1 MSELESERSSLSA
14 FLKSKIRVPIT
25 VEGKGLVI
33 GSREETL
40 LSRNVKIY
48 VKRFLYHRGFSETY
62 RVIEEHE
69 VIRITKRKRRGER
82 RIEKKGTPPS
92 PYDTMPYYFPIHP

>member
-1 MSELESERSSLSA
+1 MSELENERGNLST

-25 VEGKGLVI
+25 VEGKRLVV
-33 GSREETL
+33 GSREERL
-40 LSRNVKIY
+40 LPRDVKTH
-48 VKRFLYHRGFSETY
+48 VKQFLYHRGLSETY

-69 VIRITKRKRRGER
+69 VVRITKRKHKGER
-82 RIEKKGTPPS
+82 RVEKKGTPPS